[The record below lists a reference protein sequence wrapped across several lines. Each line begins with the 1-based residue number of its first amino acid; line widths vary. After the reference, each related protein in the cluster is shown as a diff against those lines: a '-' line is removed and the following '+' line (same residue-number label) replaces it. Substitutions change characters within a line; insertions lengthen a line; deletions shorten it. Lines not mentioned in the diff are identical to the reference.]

1 MVPWAYILFGARVG
15 IAINEKLPVF
25 NWDSEVRVV
34 KQSASTFVTMLV
46 VMAAA
51 MVPVVIL
58 FVVPDF
64 PVYGVHGA
72 VVAVLVGATLLME
85 AFGRDG

>member
-34 KQSASTFVTMLV
+34 KQSSSTFVTMLA
-46 VMAAA
+46 VMAVAV
-51 MVPVVIL
+51 VPVVIL
-58 FVVPDF
+58 FVAPDF

-72 VVAVLVGATLLME
+72 VVAVLAGATLLME
-85 AFGRDG
+85 ACGRNA